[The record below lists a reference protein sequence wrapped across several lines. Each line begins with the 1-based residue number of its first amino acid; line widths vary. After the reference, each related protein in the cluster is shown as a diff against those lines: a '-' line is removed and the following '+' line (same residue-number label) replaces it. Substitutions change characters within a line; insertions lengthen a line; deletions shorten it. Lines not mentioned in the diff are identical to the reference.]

1 MLTTSVL
8 FKMLLLTSILSQVVH
23 CQRLGRSR
31 RETSKPLSTDVRV
44 PASIGTNED
53 VKPVGGS
60 ADELL
65 RPAASTRTQRSYY
78 GGGSSERLFDLG
90 LLSRPGYYSG
100 NRGYYPSGGYY
111 PQSGYYPQGGYLP
124 QGGYYPSGG
133 YGGAGYYPGTNTL
146 GVGSTTYGG
155 GVYGGYGGYGGFG
168 GNGGL
173 QSYYG
178 YNNDNYYGNRNL
190 GYGYYT
196 GTSPSGYVGSTLV
209 SGFRGYN

>member
-1 MLTTSVL
+1 MLSTSVL
-8 FKMLLLTSILSQVVH
+8 FKMLLVTSLLSQVVH

-31 RETSKPLSTDVRV
+31 RETTQPSLSPVAIGAKVREDGKPT
-44 PASIGTNED
+44 A
-53 VKPVGGS
+53 GS
-60 ADELL
+60 NADELL

-90 LLSRPGYYSG
+90 LLSRPSYYAG

-111 PQSGYYPQGGYLP
+111 PQGGYFPQGSYVP
-124 QGGYYPSGG
+124 QGGYYPSTGG
-133 YGGAGYYPGTNTL
+133 YGGSGYYPGTNTL
-146 GVGSTTYGG
+146 GVGTGG
-155 GVYGGYGGYGGFG
+155 GIYGGGYGGYGGFG

-190 GYGYYT
+190 GYGYYS